1 MYQHIVVGTD
11 GSDGAALAVEHAAS
25 LAEMTGA
32 TLHLVQ
38 ASGSPVVVASA
49 YGNIASVVDPASV
62 AAACLETLQP
72 IAERLR
78 ARGIEVEVRVVA
90 DSAAAALCTTAEQLG
105 ADMIVVGSRGMTGA
119 RRFLGSV
126 PNSVTHQ
133 ATCSVLVVATT

>member
-1 MYQHIVVGTD
+1 MYRHIVVGTD

-38 ASGSPVVVASA
+38 ASGGPVVVASA
-49 YGNIASVVDPASV
+49 YGNIASVDPASV
-62 AAACLETLQP
+62 TAACLETLQP
-72 IAERLR
+72 VAERLR

-90 DSAAAALCTTAEQLG
+90 DSAAAALCTAAEQLG